1 MNRSSKMM
9 NQMTN
14 RKLPLA
20 LQIEEWTREAL
31 VRWGDDWPRIN
42 DYIRARLAEI
52 SDGERATIMA
62 EAQLTLL
69 GPLGRQSD
77 ISMH

>member
-9 NQMTN
+9 NRMAN
-14 RKLPLA
+14 RKLSLA

-42 DYIRARLAEI
+42 DYIRARLAGM
-52 SDGERATIMA
+52 SAGERATMTA

-69 GPLGRQSD
+69 GKQSD
-77 ISMH
+77 MSTH